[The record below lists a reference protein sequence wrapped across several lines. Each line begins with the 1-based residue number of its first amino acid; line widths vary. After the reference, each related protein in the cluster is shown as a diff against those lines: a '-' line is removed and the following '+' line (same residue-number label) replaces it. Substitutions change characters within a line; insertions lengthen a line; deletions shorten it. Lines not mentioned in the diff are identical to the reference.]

1 VDEFYPL
8 YLNWKD
14 GIHMSTSHLIR
25 WSGLAALLGGALFAL
40 FAVVEFAL
48 FSGQPQS
55 AVVATGAWGIVQV
68 FYIVACVLIS
78 LGLVGAYTLQAG
90 EGGSLGLAAFLLA
103 LTGTIMVAGAEWS
116 AAFIAP
122 WVAQVASPEVLDAEP
137 TGMLAAGV
145 LSTFILFG
153 LGWFLFSLVL
163 LRTGVLSRGTALVI
177 MIGAISV
184 VVHGLLGLPFNSVV
198 FGVALAW
205 MGKALRSGI
214 GEEILAPEGAM

>member
-1 VDEFYPL
+1 
-8 YLNWKD
+8 
-14 GIHMSTSHLIR
+14 
-25 WSGLAALLGGALFAL
+25 
-40 FAVVEFAL
+40 
-48 FSGQPQS
+48 
-55 AVVATGAWGIVQV
+55 
-68 FYIVACVLIS
+68 
-78 LGLVGAYTLQAG
+78 LVGAFTLQAG
-90 EGGSLGLAAFLLA
+90 EGSSLGLAAFLLA

-122 WVAQVASPEVLDAEP
+122 WVAKVASPEVLDAEP

-153 LGWFLFSLVL
+153 LGWFLFGLVL

-198 FGVALAW
+198 FEVALAW

-214 GEEILAPEGAM
+214 GEEILAHEAAI